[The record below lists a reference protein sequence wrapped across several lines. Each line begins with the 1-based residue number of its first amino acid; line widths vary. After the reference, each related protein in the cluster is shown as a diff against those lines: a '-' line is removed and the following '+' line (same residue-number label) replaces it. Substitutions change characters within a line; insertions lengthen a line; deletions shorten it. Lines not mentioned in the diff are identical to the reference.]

1 MGFWMF
7 YVKIVPFEHADDGKE
22 GQEGMKFA
30 QVPFPTPVLP
40 ELGREVNKRLFS
52 APALPGLG
60 GEKVYKIF
68 TELTLGRILFKI
80 LLTQTWRMR
89 ECQKI
94 RIWILITFPGSV

>member
-7 YVKIVPFEHADDGKE
+7 FVKIVPFEHADDGKE

-40 ELGREVNKRLFS
+40 ELGREVNKRLFP

-80 LLTQTWRMR
+80 LLIQTWRMR

>member
-40 ELGREVNKRLFS
+40 ELGREVNKRLF
-52 APALPGLG
+52 PAQPLPGLG
-60 GEKVYKIF
+60 RGK
-68 TELTLGRILFKI
+68 
-80 LLTQTWRMR
+80 
-89 ECQKI
+89 
-94 RIWILITFPGSV
+94 SV